1 MKNCTRSLMLQSTPH
16 SQPGCPFGWSCVS
29 EPNQGDTP
37 PSESHLDGRYLQARR
52 QGIYL
57 AACIVDEVAALEV
70 KSPQA
75 VIDEIRR
82 RICELVRYELS
93 GSSAAGTERF

>member
-1 MKNCTRSLMLQSTPH
+1 MKRPASLAALHTPLEPQS
-16 SQPGCPFGWSCVS
+16 GCPFRRGCHCADS
-29 EPNQGDTP
+29 GD
-37 PSESHLDGRYLQARR
+37 QAPVNDQLSDPQYIQVRR

-57 AACIVDEVAALEV
+57 AACVIDEVAALDVE
-70 KSPQA
+70 SPQA

-93 GSSAAGTERF
+93 SEHKA